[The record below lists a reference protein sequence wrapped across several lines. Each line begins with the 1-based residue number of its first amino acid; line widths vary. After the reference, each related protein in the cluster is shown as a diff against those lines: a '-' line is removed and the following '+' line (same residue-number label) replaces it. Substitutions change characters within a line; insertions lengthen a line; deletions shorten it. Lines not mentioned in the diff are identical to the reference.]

1 MAVRTQDFEFLDFGD
16 DYMRINVRIEWARG
30 DNEKVFMAVE
40 TAAEDYVAVYLTTEQ
55 AKELGY
61 ALLYVA
67 GEGDD
72 NAD

>member
-16 DYMRINVRIEWARG
+16 DYMQINVRIEWARG
-30 DNEKVFMAVE
+30 DNEKVFMAVS
-40 TAAEDYVAVYLTTEQ
+40 TATDYVSAYFTPEQ

-67 GEGDD
+67 GEGSD
-72 NAD
+72 A